1 MALLAGSGVRLTMSR
16 MQKHLAPILLAL
28 IAAMPLAAC
37 SSNNYGGGGSGY
49 GGTGGNINTQSGA
62 NAHFLASDPTVIEVT
77 VRDPLPA
84 AQVFLIDPSGQQ
96 TAAHDIQRDRRT
108 YQSDGGARPSV
119 GLGVGGGSWGGGS
132 GVSSGIGIGIPL
144 FSSGGSGRSSE
155 VIDSTAKVRI
165 SNPTLY
171 RTTWQSWKLRVEL
184 GDGANK
190 RVIETLPPKP
200 L

>member
-1 MALLAGSGVRLTMSR
+1 MALLAEFGVGTTMNP
-16 MQKHLAPILLAL
+16 MQKHLTPILLAL
-28 IAAMPLAAC
+28 AVAMPLAAC
-37 SSNNYGGGGSGY
+37 SSNNYGGGGGGY
-49 GGTGGNINTQSGA
+49 GGTVDSQYAT

-84 AQVFLIDPSGQQ
+84 ARVLLIDPSGQQ
-96 TAAHDIQRDRRT
+96 TAAYDVQRDRRV
-108 YQSDGGARPSV
+108 YQSDSGPRPSV
-119 GLGVGGGSWGGGS
+119 GVGVGGGSGGH
-132 GVSSGIGIGIPL
+132 VSSGIGIGFPI
-144 FSSGGSGRSSE
+144 FSSGDAGQTSS

-184 GDGANK
+184 DDGVNK